1 MMQMHDVLT
10 TKKHLKHEAR
20 LQLALFLKVAG
31 MSMQDAQIYWKN
43 NYTKGVSESQQ
54 KEVQYNV
61 RHNYGQE
68 GKRTNYGSKDCDK
81 IINSKPTSGE
91 YHGCP
96 FKYFGRD

>member
-1 MMQMHDVLT
+1 MIQMYDVLT

-20 LQLALFLKVAG
+20 LQLTLFLKVAG
-31 MSMQDAQIYWKN
+31 MSLADNQQLWKM

-61 RHNYGQE
+61 RHSYGQE
-68 GKRTNYGSKDCDK
+68 GKRTDYNSKDCDK
-81 IINSKPTSGE
+81 IINSKPTSGD

-96 FKYFGRD
+96 FKYYGN